1 MLVAAADRLGVLVC
15 ERLHAAAAERV
26 AAARLDDVRLIPF
39 PGDCPNRH
47 DGWQEIER
55 AAAAAGSECQQFRV
69 FAGKCLAEST
79 PADIAGRQ
87 LVVIRRCEGLPGGLT
102 EAGCERLGLLI
113 EKAVLDWRLEYQR
126 ARLNAILASAYR
138 RLTDSSMVQDLVS
151 GLAETLAEEKVV
163 EKVFELFAMLLAPA
177 TMVFVALEDGKLV
190 RVWSRPPGFGESE
203 EVKQRLSSF
212 RRSYA
217 WTESGTGFR
226 LSLRHRTKSLG
237 VLEVEG
243 ISLSEYKDH
252 YLDLALVVARAS
264 GLAISN
270 ARLYRELKGPNRAY
284 LEFAEDLQ
292 DALTARKRAE
302 EKQAQLLKQVESANQ
317 ELADFAHVVSHDLKA
332 PLRAID
338 SLAKWLAADYR
349 DKFDDEGRSQLD
361 LLLGR
366 VKRMHD
372 LIDGILQYSRAG
384 RIREEVIEVDLAELV
399 PAVIDLLAPPA
410 HIRVAVE
417 TPLPKVV
424 IERTRIAQVFQNLL
438 SNAIKYMDKPQGLVR
453 VGCTEE
459 KGKGEMANENGKG
472 EMANGGKGETAN
484 GAGGFWKFYVS
495 DNGPGIEEKDRQRVF
510 QLFETLKPRDRAD
523 STGVGLAVV
532 KKAVEMYGG
541 RVWIESQVGEGS
553 SFYFTLPKK
562 DEGARKD
569 EG

>member
-1 MLVAAADRLGVLVC
+1 MPGLEKLGVLVC
-15 ERLHAAAAERV
+15 ERLLPAASELV

-39 PGDCPNRH
+39 PGDCPNQY
-47 DGWQEIER
+47 DGWQELER
-55 AAAAAGSECQQFRV
+55 AAAATGGECQQFRV
-69 FAGKCLAEST
+69 IAGKCVADAT

-87 LVVIRRCEGLPGGLT
+87 LVVTRRCGGLPGALT
-102 EAGCERLGLLI
+102 EAGRERLGLLI
-113 EKAVLDWRLEYQR
+113 EKAVLEWRLEFQR
-126 ARLNAILASAYR
+126 GRLNAILASAYR
-138 RLTDSSMVQDLVS
+138 RLTDSSMVQELVS

-163 EKVFELFAMLLAPA
+163 EKVFDMFATMLAPA
-177 TMVFVALEDGKLV
+177 TMVFVALEDGKLQ
-190 RVWSRPPGFGESE
+190 RAWSRPSGLGESE
-203 EVKQRLSSF
+203 EVRQRLVSF

-252 YLDLALVVARAS
+252 YLDMALVVARAS

-338 SLAKWLAADYR
+338 SLAKWLASDYK
-349 DKFDDEGRSQLD
+349 DKFDDEGRDQLN

-384 RIREEVIEVDLAELV
+384 RVREEVVEVDLAELV
-399 PAVIDLLAPPA
+399 PAVIDLLAPPV
-410 HIRVAVE
+410 HIRVTVE
-417 TPLPKVV
+417 TPLPSVV
-424 IERTRIAQVFQNLL
+424 VERTRIGQVFQNLL

-459 KGKGEMANENGKG
+459 KGKGEMAKEKGKG
-472 EMANGGKGETAN
+472 EMANG
-484 GAGGFWKFYVS
+484 AGGFWQFYVS
-495 DNGPGIEEKDRQRVF
+495 DNGPGIEEKDQQRVF

-541 RVWIESQVGEGS
+541 RVWIESKVGEGS
-553 SFYFTLPKK
+553 SFYFTLPK
-562 DEGARKD
+562 GAAAGKA
-569 EG
+569 E

>member
-1 MLVAAADRLGVLVC
+1 MAAADRLGVLVC
-15 ERLHAAAAERV
+15 ERLREAASECV
-26 AAARLDDVRLIPF
+26 AAARLDDVRLVFF
-39 PGDCPNRH
+39 PGDCPNQH
-47 DGWQEIER
+47 DGWQEVER

-69 FAGKCLAEST
+69 FAGKCLSDSIPAE
-79 PADIAGRQ
+79 IAGRQ
-87 LVVIRRCEGLPGGLT
+87 LGVVRRCEGLPGVLT
-102 EAGCERLGLLI
+102 EAGRERLGLLI

-138 RLTDSSMVQDLVS
+138 RLTDSNMVQDLVS
-151 GLAETLAEEKVV
+151 GLSETLAEEKVV

-177 TMVFVALEDGKLV
+177 TMVFVALEDGKLQ
-190 RVWSRPPGFGESE
+190 RVWSRPPGFGESD
-203 EVKQRLSSF
+203 EVKQRLVSF

-338 SLAKWLAADYR
+338 SLAKWLAADYK
-349 DKFDDEGRSQLD
+349 DKFDEEGRAQLD

-384 RIREEVIEVDLAELV
+384 RIREEVVEVDLAELV
-399 PAVIDLLAPPA
+399 PAVIDLLSPPP
-410 HIRVAVE
+410 HIRVTVE
-417 TPLPKVV
+417 TPLPRVV

-438 SNAIKYMDKPQGLVR
+438 SNAIKYMDKPQGVVR

-459 KGKGEMANENGKG
+459 KGEGEMANE
-472 EMANGGKGETAN
+472 
-484 GAGGFWKFYVS
+484 AGGFWKFYVS

-541 RVWIESQVGEGS
+541 RVWIESKVGEGS
-553 SFYFTLPKK
+553 SFFFTLPKK
-562 DEGARKD
+562 DEGGTMKD
-569 EG
+569 EGGGMKAEG